1 MVSDEYRT
9 PDPGDD
15 DLLGLA
21 AAADAPART
30 PSPELRARVMRDVA
44 AHVLTTLRAGEGI
57 WLPSPE
63 SSVATRLLY
72 WDSADTAATRLVRLA
87 PGHTLPSAMLDG
99 MRTVYVV
106 SGVIHSPG
114 GTLESG
120 EFAEEAR
127 PAQDWRARRPST
139 VLESSLSR
147 RTGSGLRVAGSAQRA
162 WQPLA
167 RGIRAS
173 TLMDAHDGR
182 EVLLIRAEPGA
193 VLEGHDHEGV
203 EELYVLEGSCM
214 IEDLQLGVGDYH
226 RAASASR
233 HHATEAGPDGCL
245 LYCSVHEKRA
255 S

>member
-1 MVSDEYRT
+1 MSDEYRT
-9 PDPGDD
+9 SDPGDD
-15 DLLGLA
+15 ELLGLA

-30 PSPELRARVMRDVA
+30 PSADLRARIMRDVA
-44 AHVLTTLRAGEGI
+44 APAFTTLRAGEGI

-72 WDSADTAATRLVRLA
+72 WDSADAAATRLVRLA
-87 PGHTLPSAMLDG
+87 PGHTLPPAMLDG

-106 SGVIHSPG
+106 AGVIHSSG
-114 GTLESG
+114 GTLGSG

-127 PAQDWRARRPST
+127 PAQDWRARGPST

-147 RTGSGLRVAGSAQRA
+147 RTGSGLRVAGAAQRA
-162 WQPLA
+162 WQPMA

-173 TLMDAHDGR
+173 SLMDEHDGR

-203 EELYVLEGSCM
+203 EELYVLEGNCM
-214 IEDLQLGVGDYH
+214 IEDLQLSVGDYH

-233 HHATEAGPDGCL
+233 HHATEAGTEGCL
-245 LYCSVHEKRA
+245 LYCSVHRKRA